1 MGGAHLSTRKPL
13 TPEQRERKRAYDRE
27 RDAER
32 SHSRRAPCG
41 ACGTTGCHG
50 FRGDL
55 TDTYDR
61 ADCRACGGSGTL
73 EGTNR

>member
-1 MGGAHLSTRKPL
+1 MVRNRKPL
-13 TPEQRERKRAYDRE
+13 NEAQREYKRQRDKI

-32 SHSRRAPCG
+32 RHLRRAPCS
-41 ACGTTGCHG
+41 ACATTGCHN